1 MTSSAA
7 PRFFSPVRLVAGLV
21 AVGLLAFPLYFLLL
35 DPARDGGLEPAVLLT
50 TPPLGGRS
58 VGVGVAEGKLA
69 PDFEISTPDGT
80 RVRLSELRGRPVVMN
95 FWARWCTSCL
105 SEMPELQSLQAE
117 RGTDTFTVLAVNAGE
132 TPDQA
137 QEFIDFL
144 KAPFVYG
151 LDLDLTVS
159 DSYGVFGLPLS
170 VFIDSEGVVQG
181 VYNGHASR
189 AILTQLADAAI
200 DARPAGPIPPV
211 LRLISTIYRE
221 RTLDV
226 KTIAA
231 GQLRFE
237 SRSLRCDISY
247 CADSTLEALRQNAGI
262 RSVTRLHDTAV
273 AVEFDVEQ
281 YRAEQLIEAVVEL
294 LNRSDD
300 PVYKSELVVRMES

>member
-1 MTSSAA
+1 MTPEGT
-7 PRFFSPVRLVAGLV
+7 PRFFSPVRFVAGLV
-21 AVGLLAFPLYFLLL
+21 AVAMLALPLYFFILS
-35 DPARDGGLEPAVLLT
+35 PGRDGDLEPARLLT
-50 TPPLGGRS
+50 TPPLEARS
-58 VGVGVAEGKLA
+58 LGVGVEEGKLA

-105 SEMPELQSLQAE
+105 SEMPELQSLHAE
-117 RGTDTFTVLAVNAGE
+117 RGTDSFTVLAVNAGE

-151 LDLDLTVS
+151 LDLDLTIA
-159 DSYGVFGLPLS
+159 DAYGVFGLPLS

-189 AILTQLADAAI
+189 AILTQLTDAAI
-200 DARPAGPIPPV
+200 NALPAGPIPPV

-226 KTIAA
+226 TTVASA
-231 GQLRFE
+231 QLRFE
-237 SRSLRCDISY
+237 SRSLRCDVSY
-247 CADSTLEALRQNAGI
+247 CADVTLEALRQTNGV
-262 RSVTRLHDTAV
+262 RSVRRVHDTAV
-273 AVEFDVEQ
+273 TVEFDNERLKANEVID
-281 YRAEQLIEAVVEL
+281 AFVGL
-294 LNRSDD
+294 LTGTED
-300 PVYKSELVVRMES
+300 PVYKTELVVRMEG